1 MSNKSFSSWLKSG
14 SPCVWLN
21 AGAVSI
27 SLVMVVGLLLLIA
40 VRGLSHFWPSDLM
53 AVTYTEPGKEAVIL
67 VGEKIDTEEVSA
79 QQLSRTGVAIPDGQA
94 SAERILLKV
103 GNRDYFGLDFRWIN
117 QPWIGEINYP
127 KDLLAIE
134 RREWGHFYGR
144 LSSVKQQG
152 EVVASGENAYEELQH
167 RLDRSNKLID
177 EIKVLEKGEIGK
189 INAGLEEIRLAKRK
203 LELRGEP
210 KSSIKYAEL
219 KESEKSLDVA
229 YKALQKNLAE
239 LYAAL
244 NRDRMMVVMSDGREV
259 EIPLA
264 KVVQAHQPNAMTVV
278 EKFGVYLRELWKFV
292 SGDPREANTEGG
304 VFPAIFGT
312 VMMVMIMAVLV
323 TPFGVIA
330 AVYLKEYATQGPI
343 IRLIRIAVNNL
354 AGVPSI
360 VYGVFG
366 LGFFVYFLGGSI
378 DELFFQASLPSPTF
392 GTPGLMWASLT
403 LAILT
408 VPVVIVATEEGLS
421 RIPRAIREGSL
432 ALGATKAETLWR
444 TVLPMAAP
452 AMMTGLILA
461 VARAAGEVAPLM
473 MVGVVKLAPAL
484 AVDNIA
490 PYLHLDRQFMH
501 LGFHIYDVGFQSPN
515 VEAARPLVYA
525 TALLLVLI
533 IILLNLAA
541 ITIRNRLRENF
552 KASEN

>member
-1 MSNKSFSSWLKSG
+1 MSNKSFSSWYKSG
-14 SPCVWLN
+14 SPWVWLN

-40 VRGLSHFWPSDLM
+40 VRGLSHFWPADLM
-53 AVTYTEPGKEAVIL
+53 ELSYQEPG
-67 VGEKIDTEEVSA
+67 GEQITLIGEDIETEVVSA
-79 QQLSRTGVAIPDGQA
+79 ARLAKTGVNLPEGQEFG
-94 SAERILLKV
+94 ERHLVKV

-117 QPWIGEINYP
+117 GPWMSDLRYP
-127 KDLLAIE
+127 EDIVAIE
-134 RREWGHFYGR
+134 RREWGHFYGY
-144 LSSVKQQG
+144 LTKVKQQG
-152 EVVASGENAYEELQH
+152 EVIAEGADAWNELQV
-167 RLDRSNKLID
+167 RLKRSNDLVD
-177 EIKVLEKGEIGK
+177 QIKKIEKKDIGEI
-189 INAGLEEIRLAKRK
+189 NHGLEELRIESKRLQLAGESEGSVAYQEIEQERAMWNNQYKGIQK
-203 LELRGEP
+203 TLLEL
-210 KSSIKYAEL
+210 
-219 KESEKSLDVA
+219 
-229 YKALQKNLAE
+229 NT
-239 LYAAL
+239 AL
-244 NRDRMMVVMSDGREV
+244 NRDQIMVKMSDDREV
-259 EIPLA
+259 EIPLS
-264 KVVQAHQPNAMTVV
+264 KIVDVIKPNALSIPQ
-278 EKFGVYLRELWKFV
+278 KLKVYIHEVWKFV

-304 VFPAIFGT
+304 IFPAIFGT

-330 AVYLKEYATQGPI
+330 AVYLKEYAKQGPM

-378 DELFFQASLPSPTF
+378 DDLFFQERLPAPTF

-484 AVDNIA
+484 AVDTIA

-533 IILLNLAA
+533 IIVLNLAA
-541 ITIRNRLRENF
+541 ISIRNRLRENF
-552 KASEN
+552 KASES